1 MAKVAPPEELARVDH
16 APPKKGWMDMPVE
29 LKEGRWCYGSKPKD
43 HEVIGLPNPRTWSP
57 GDEDWKLP
65 ENWQEIFLEGMRER
79 LDKFRSFRIF
89 MDICVRCGACA
100 DKCHFYIGSGDPKN
114 MPVLRAELLRSIYR
128 GEFTAAGKILGKLA
142 GGRKLTYDIFKDL
155 FYYFFQ
161 CTECR
166 RCSLFCPYGIDTAEV
181 TIIGRELLN
190 LLGCNIDWITGPAAN
205 CYKMG
210 NHLGIQPH
218 AYHSMLEFFC
228 EEVEEITGILPEPS
242 FNRKGA
248 EILFITPSGDVFADP
263 GTFTAMGYLMLFHYL
278 EGIGLDITWST
289 YASEGG
295 NFGFFT
301 SHEMMKRLNAKM
313 YAEAKRLGV
322 KWILGGECGHMWR
335 ICNQYMDTMNGPADF
350 LEVPKSPITGTVFD
364 NAEST
369 KMVHLV
375 EFTAD
380 LIKHGKLNLD
390 PSRNDP
396 YKLTFHD
403 SCNTSRGMGFFDE
416 PRYVIQNIANSFHDM
431 PINTIREQTFCC
443 GSGSGLNTDEFMDM
457 RMRGAFPRANALQY
471 VHDKH
476 DVNMMACICAIDRA
490 TLTTLCE
497 YWVPDVEV
505 MGIHELVGNALIL
518 EGEKKRTMNL
528 RGEEF
533 PWVEEEEEEEVEEAP
548 AEVILEAAE
557 ETAEEAAE
565 ETAEE
570 PVEEAV
576 EAAEEAAEEPVK
588 EAAEEVEETAEEPVK
603 EAAVEEE
610 AEGEK

>member
-1 MAKVAPPEELARVDH
+1 MAKVAPPEELAKVDH
-16 APPKKGWMDMPVE
+16 TPPKKGWMDMPVE

-43 HEVIGLPNPRTWSP
+43 HEVLGLPNPRSWSP

-79 LDKFRSFRIF
+79 LDKFRSFRLF

-100 DKCHFYIGSGDPKN
+100 DKCHFFIGSGDPKN

-128 GEFTAAGKILGKLA
+128 GEFTTAGKILGKLA
-142 GGRKLTYDIFKDL
+142 GGRKLTYEVFKDL

-166 RCSLFCPYGIDTAEV
+166 RCSLYCPYGIDTAEV
-181 TIIGRELLN
+181 TMIGRELLN
-190 LLGCNIDWITGPAAN
+190 LLGCNIDWIAGPVAN
-205 CYKMG
+205 CYRTG

-218 AYHSMLEFFC
+218 AYHSMVEFFC
-228 EEVEEITGILPEPS
+228 EEIEEITGILPEPS
-242 FNRKGA
+242 LNRKGA
-248 EILFITPSGDVFADP
+248 EILFITPSGDIFADP

-278 EGIGLDITWST
+278 EGLGLDITWST

-295 NFGFFT
+295 NFGSFT
-301 SHEMMKRLNAKM
+301 SHEMMKRLNSKM

-322 KWILGGECGHMWR
+322 KWIIGGECGHMWR
-335 ICNQYMDTMNGPADF
+335 VCNQYMDTMTGPADF

-364 NAEST
+364 NAKST
-369 KMVHLV
+369 KMIHLV

-380 LIKHGKLNLD
+380 LIKHDKLNLD
-390 PSRNDP
+390 LSRNDQ

-403 SCNTSRGMGFFDE
+403 SCNPARGMGFFDE
-416 PRYVIQNIANSFHDM
+416 PRYVIQNVANNFNEM

-476 DVNMMACICAIDRA
+476 DVNAMACICAIDRA

-505 MGIHELVGNALIL
+505 IGIHELVGNALIL

-528 RGEEF
+528 RAEEF
-533 PWVEEEEEEEVEEAP
+533 PWVEEEEAEEAA
-548 AEVILEAAE
+548 AEVILEAADE
-557 ETAEEAAE
+557 G
-565 ETAEE
+565 
-570 PVEEAV
+570 VEEV
-576 EAAEEAAEEPVK
+576 
-588 EAAEEVEETAEEPVK
+588 AEEVADEEATG
-603 EAAVEEE
+603 E
-610 AEGEK
+610 AEGEE

>member
-1 MAKVAPPEELARVDH
+1 MSKVAPPEELAKVDH
-16 APPKKGWMDMPVE
+16 TPPKKGWMDMPVE

-43 HEVIGLPNPRTWSP
+43 HEVIGLPNPRSWSP

-79 LDKFRSFRIF
+79 LDKFRSFRLF

-100 DKCHFYIGSGDPKN
+100 DKCHFFIGSGDPKN

-128 GEFTAAGKILGKLA
+128 GEFTTAGKVLGKLA
-142 GGRKLTYDIFKDL
+142 GGRKLTYDVFKDL
-155 FYYFFQ
+155 FYYLFQ

-166 RCSLFCPYGIDTAEV
+166 RCSLYCPYGIDTAEV
-181 TIIGRELLN
+181 TMIGRELLN
-190 LLGCNIDWITGPAAN
+190 LLGCNIDWITGPVAN
-205 CYKMG
+205 CYRTG

-218 AYHSMLEFFC
+218 AYHSMVEFFC
-228 EEVEEITGILPEPS
+228 EEIEEITGILPEPS
-242 FNRKGA
+242 LNRKGA
-248 EILFITPSGDVFADP
+248 EILFITPSGDIFADP
-263 GTFTAMGYLMLFHYL
+263 GTFTAMGYIMLFHYL
-278 EGIGLDITWST
+278 EGLGLDITWST

-295 NFGFFT
+295 NFGSFT
-301 SHEMMKRLNAKM
+301 SHEMMKRLNSKM

-322 KWILGGECGHMWR
+322 KWIIGGECGHMWR
-335 ICNQYMDTMNGPADF
+335 VCNQYMDTMTGPADF
-350 LEVPKSPITGTVFD
+350 LEVPKSPITGTVFE
-364 NAEST
+364 NAKSH
-369 KMVHLV
+369 KMIHIC

-390 PSRNDP
+390 LSRNDQ

-403 SCNTSRGMGFFDE
+403 SCNPARGMGFFDE
-416 PRYVIQNIANSFHDM
+416 PRYIIENVANNFNEM

-457 RMRGAFPRANALQY
+457 RMRGALPRANALQY

-476 DVNMMACICAIDRA
+476 DVNTMACICAIDRA

-505 MGIHELVGNALIL
+505 IGIHELVGNALIL

-565 ETAEE
+565 EVA
-570 PVEEAV
+570 
-576 EAAEEAAEEPVK
+576 AAEDAA
-588 EAAEEVEETAEEPVK
+588 EETAEEPVK
-603 EAAVEEE
+603 EAAEEE